1 MYTYEMYGVASDNT
15 KTYESKYGTYN
26 KDDGFIFN
34 WDTVE
39 DITDDCSGT
48 TLQEFVKDLFESDLW
63 KIKKDVPKKMT
74 LQDIEKELG
83 YRVQI
88 IDPEPE
94 KEIVSEKRKKEVDD
108 AIDVFGRLFGL
119 NFKNPEDYY

>member
-1 MYTYEMYGVASDNT
+1 MYTYEMYGVASDNS
-15 KTYESKYGTYN
+15 KTYESKYGTYS
-26 KDDGFIFN
+26 KEDGFLFN

-39 DITDDCSGT
+39 DVTEDGSGT
-48 TLQEFVKDLFESDLW
+48 TLQEFVKELFESDLW

-74 LQDIEKELG
+74 VQDIERELG

-88 IDPEPE
+88 VDPEPE
-94 KEIVSEKRKKEVDD
+94 KKVVSEKRKKEVDD
-108 AIDVFGRLFGL
+108 TIDVFGRLFGL